1 MALLAL
7 GAGALAGL
15 ARADGWSA
23 LVQPGYVNSSTTTTD
38 AAGNVSHTGSSIF
51 TQQYRLALGQQIYPL
66 VHLDLGGTYS
76 WLLGNTTADATRND
90 LNAKTWTGQG
100 RLTLGSQVL
109 NGGVSYDRQEQG
121 STTGTNGQVFRAPD
135 VVREGYLAFASW
147 HPADLPS
154 LDLHLNRTNSYDKA
168 RVGTDLT
175 VDEVFL
181 GTRYT
186 PTPQLDL
193 RYSARYTDSADHLHA
208 VDSQEVANSANVSW
222 SDRTLDGRL
231 SMGVGYN
238 IGTRYSR
245 TIGRGSGGAVF
256 TQQFPITGLSA
267 VETLPTPDRITLNP
281 NPALIDGDTNT
292 SAGLDLGF
300 AASASGDIAGREAGA
315 QLADATTPVNVLY
328 LWVDRSLPPEIAA
341 AFTFDVW
348 RSDDNTTWTRLN
360 QAAPPSGGAPVQ
372 FSSFQNRFEIGIE
385 QVQARYLKV
394 VARPLGAGVTTDR
407 RFANVLVTELQLLL
421 VAPAPLGAR
430 SANDTSGNLTTSA
443 KYVIQRSWNF
453 AYDFGGF
460 LAHSDGF
467 NRKTF
472 SVLNGISMA
481 RRVAS
486 SVAVSA
492 RLDRSDSAGTGQDHE
507 ALSRASASLT
517 FDPLPTLATGATY
530 SALLSQKNVG
540 TGLTNGLSG
549 FARADLY
556 QGVTVSSNVGLSYGT
571 NEVGQTLQGTLY
583 GVSASVTPHRTLA
596 LTAAYNYTTS
606 SVTGGG
612 LADQNDSLGRVE
624 GSVSFSPFKAL
635 YLAASASRYT
645 SGRPPSTLANFT
657 GGFSPFPGG
666 DLLVRFGYSETLDQ
680 AASTRTR
687 QYGPTARWN
696 IRPGSFLDLGYS
708 VEESHSPA
716 LDSNGRA
723 FTANLTVAL
732 H

>member
-1 MALLAL
+1 M
-7 GAGALAGL
+7 

-38 AAGNVSHTGSSIF
+38 AAGNVSHTGTSIL
-51 TQQYRLALGQQIYPL
+51 TQQYRLALGEQIYPL

-76 WLLGNTTADATRND
+76 WLLGNTTADATRSD
-90 LNAKTWTGQG
+90 LDAKTWTGLG
-100 RLTLGSQVL
+100 RLTLGSQIL

-121 STTGTNGQVFRAPD
+121 STTGTNGQLFRAPD
-135 VVREGYLAFASW
+135 VVRESYLAFAAW

-154 LDLHLNRTNSYDKA
+154 LDLHLNRTNNYDKA
-168 RVGTDLT
+168 RIGNDRT

-193 RYSARYTDSADHLHA
+193 RYSARYSDAVDHLHA
-208 VDSQEVANSANVSW
+208 AESQEVANSANVSW

-231 SMGVGYN
+231 STGVSYN

-245 TIGRGSGGAVF
+245 TIARGTGGSVF
-256 TQQFPITGLSA
+256 TQQFPIAGLSA

-300 AASASGDIAGREAGA
+300 AAPASGDVAGREAGA
-315 QLADATTPVNVLY
+315 QLTDNATPVNMLF
-328 LWVDRSLPPEIAA
+328 LWVDRAIPPEVAA

-348 RSDDNTTWTRLN
+348 RSDDNTTWTHLN
-360 QAAPPSGGAPVQ
+360 LAAPASGGAPVQ

-394 VARPLGAGVTTDR
+394 VAKPLAVGVTTDR
-407 RFANVLVTELQLLL
+407 RFANILVTELQLLL
-421 VAPAPLGAR
+421 VVPTALAAR
-430 SANDTSGNLTTSA
+430 SATDTSGSLTTTA
-443 KYVIQRSWNF
+443 KYVLQRSWNV

-467 NRKTF
+467 ARKTY
-472 SVLNGISMA
+472 SILNGISMA
-481 RRVAS
+481 RRLASAVAM
-486 SVAVSA
+486 SA
-492 RLDRSDSAGTGQDHE
+492 RLDRADSGGTGQEHDG
-507 ALSRASASLT
+507 LTRASASVS
-517 FDPLPTLATGATY
+517 FDPLPTLAAGATY
-530 SALLSQKNVG
+530 SALLSQKAAG
-540 TGLTNGLSG
+540 TGLTNGVSG

-556 QGVTVSSNVGLSYGT
+556 QGITVSGNAGINYGS
-571 NEVGQTLQGTLY
+571 NEVGQTLQAALY
-583 GVSASVTPHRTLA
+583 GVSASFIPHHTLA

-606 SVTGGG
+606 TVSGGG
-612 LADQNDSLGRVE
+612 LPELKDSLGRVD
-624 GSVSFSPFKAL
+624 GSLSYSPFKAL

-666 DLLVRFGYSETLDQ
+666 DLLLRFGYSETLDQ

-696 IRPGSFLDLGYS
+696 IRPGSYLDLGYA
-708 VEESHSPA
+708 VESSHSPA
-716 LDSNGRA
+716 LDSNSRA
-723 FTANLTVAL
+723 FTANLTVTL